1 MKKLYKILVDSKSC
15 HGGDLTWSLPK
26 KDGKKWIPGDWH
38 KVDTVK
44 ICNSGLHLT
53 DKPYTWYKWG
63 CSCYEA
69 EVKGEPI
76 WEDNKCV
83 VGEARLLKVVPH
95 PKWWNDCVGWVNTL
109 KSIAWLKPDGKPN
122 KEWKLFE
129 TRDAA
134 RDAAWDVAWNAARNA
149 ARDAARDAAWDAA
162 WDAARNA
169 AEDAALYSRGIFIC
183 DGLKLEKK
191 HTVHLKKRMEVWQK
205 GYGLLC
211 DVDGVL
217 YVYKKI

>member
-109 KSIAWLKPDGKPN
+109 KSIAWLKPDCIEDFIKAGNLVLN
-122 KEWKLFE
+122 KHCKLLFE
-129 TRDAA
+129 RFLNKTFSKPDF
-134 RDAAWDVAWNAARNA
+134 VK
-149 ARDAARDAAWDAA
+149 
-162 WDAARNA
+162 
-169 AEDAALYSRGIFIC
+169 I
-183 DGLKLEKK
+183 EKK
-191 HTVHLKKRMEVWQK
+191 VKRK
-205 GYGLLC
+205 S
-211 DVDGVL
+211 
-217 YVYKKI
+217 